1 MKISCFLLALLL
13 PLAALADD
21 DVIVYTLVLKDHRF
35 QPEELIVPAGK
46 KIKLM
51 IDNRDETSDEF
62 ESFALNRE
70 KVVPGQRTTTIFI
83 GPLDAGRYPF
93 IGEFAEETA
102 KGVIVAK

>member
-1 MKISCFLLALLL
+1 MKAICLFALLL
-13 PLAALADD
+13 PFAALADD
-21 DVIVYTLVLKDHRF
+21 DALVYTLVLKDHRF

-46 KIKLM
+46 KIKLL

-70 KVVPGQRTTTIFI
+70 KVVPAQGTTTLFI

-93 IGEFAEETA
+93 IGEFYEESA
-102 KGVIVAK
+102 HGVIIAK